1 MRCRDAERAILPGI
15 RCPVCLLVSVFRR
28 IPGIPVV
35 KIVPGIDLYSDN
47 YTKKKKPGFRKFR
60 SDSGFQTGIH
70 PESTRNRWGSVKTS
84 IRVGLLPL
92 VPLEKWSTHLPVAAV
107 RPVLSWTQFSR
118 RRHPLPG
125 SSCLLGVLVALG
137 PHCTSVWAD
146 HWHGSQAFSHERC
159 SSIWPS

>member
-1 MRCRDAERAILPGI
+1 MISKSRDAWVTVSRFLVRCRDTERAILPGI
-15 RCPVCLLVSVFRR
+15 RCPVCLLISVFRR

-84 IRVGLLPL
+84 NLEPAKMPNLEPNFGPVWQSSGSNCGNPNHVKPYALSKLLYIAKIMEPTWRE
-92 VPLEKWSTHLPVAAV
+92 VM
-107 RPVLSWTQFSR
+107 
-118 RRHPLPG
+118 
-125 SSCLLGVLVALG
+125 
-137 PHCTSVWAD
+137 
-146 HWHGSQAFSHERC
+146 
-159 SSIWPS
+159 

>member
-1 MRCRDAERAILPGI
+1 MVSRFLLRCRDAERAILPGI
-15 RCPVCLLVSVFRR
+15 RCPVCLLISGFRR

-84 IRVGLLPL
+84 RWLL
-92 VPLEKWSTHLPVAAV
+92 
-107 RPVLSWTQFSR
+107 
-118 RRHPLPG
+118 
-125 SSCLLGVLVALG
+125 
-137 PHCTSVWAD
+137 WAFVVNKTENSFLRK
-146 HWHGSQAFSHERC
+146 HT
-159 SSIWPS
+159 